1 MLVCHD
7 YYDILEVPRAATEAE
22 IKKQY
27 RRLAL
32 QLHPDK
38 NSAHLA
44 DDAFKGVFS
53 LVLYTLYIVLAIQPV
68 NHFPHYM

>member
-1 MLVCHD
+1 MLNFWLESRVLVCHD
-7 YYDILEVPRAATEAE
+7 YYEILEVPKTATEAE

-27 RRLAL
+27 KRLAL

-38 NSAHLA
+38 NNAPKA

-53 LVLYTLYIVLAIQPV
+53 LALYTP
-68 NHFPHYM
+68 F